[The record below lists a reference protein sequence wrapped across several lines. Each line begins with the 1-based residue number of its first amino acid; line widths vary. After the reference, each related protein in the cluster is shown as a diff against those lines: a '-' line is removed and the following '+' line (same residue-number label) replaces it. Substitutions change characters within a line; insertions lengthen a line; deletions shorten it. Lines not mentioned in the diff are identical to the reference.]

1 MVMVKTPVPVG
12 TERDNETVA
21 VTVLRGTV
29 VVGTSVREEEDAFV
43 TANVEQT
50 VSSFKFAFSIVIGTA
65 LTTVFIWPLI
75 SADSWNSSS

>member
-1 MVMVKTPVPVG
+1 MVIVKTPVAVG

-21 VTVLRGTV
+21 VTVLLGTV
-29 VVGTSVREEEDAFV
+29 VVGTSTREEEDAFA

-50 VSSFKFAFSIVIGTA
+50 VSSFKFAFSIVIGTV
-65 LTTVFIWPLI
+65 LTAVFIWRLI